1 MAISKIIEFSK
12 GNKFKVNLEVSN
24 IDTSTVVDVE
34 IEDKELEQVAPDE
47 FSFSAV
53 EKFVS
58 EEGYNFETTAT
69 WGIYLENDELAV
81 YKDGSNGFRFTGEI
95 PEGASFDE
103 LYLEFAPD
111 YDVVLT
117 YEKIEEETGE
127 GSSAVTLMCETLG
140 GEFDSYIRSV
150 NPFQINL
157 TEDFLKAT
165 ANWFANDY
173 FKGEVTPEEIIRG
186 DKNEE
191 ISMML
196 NEEVFNNVTIFNES
210 ARKEYSQTVGHD
222 VYYYSCEA
230 KSEFVL
236 GDITVKAEFEPIEK
250 YIESL
255 RGCDD
260 AFEFKQL
267 LEKTELDNLFTEQTK
282 ETLEELKAEIRYRKY
297 SLQSLTFVVDYALV
311 RNHAR
316 IEGIDLS
323 GVSDG
328 AIDRA
333 SQIMLENI
341 ANSHNKN
348 QFIDVIVQGDKIW
361 AITDVRNYDDNA
373 PEYISLVEQATI
385 EEDSEGVWRAK
396 LNGYPC
402 DFDEAKELAKAIEEV
417 DSYKFEKRR
426 VKVKME
432 EVIEEVNQELQQC
445 LPRLVNQSVI
455 SGEAEQYKSWLLE
468 KLRLLEI
475 LGGAL
480 SSYSAKKRAIRD
492 ELLQSD
498 VKRGVGGYESYL
510 EEQLMEYGTTTLSL
524 EEHALHQA
532 LLDAIS
538 SKKSI
543 EDFCKQE
550 EKFHDALSLER
561 EHVEM
566 NFTNIKKAL
575 EEAKGTYSDDE
586 SLADGIQVVLDKFKR
601 DHAGKMLDSSVIPE
615 WNNYVGVPMEQ

>member
-1 MAISKIIEFSK
+1 
-12 GNKFKVNLEVSN
+12 
-24 IDTSTVVDVE
+24 
-34 IEDKELEQVAPDE
+34 
-47 FSFSAV
+47 
-53 EKFVS
+53 
-58 EEGYNFETTAT
+58 
-69 WGIYLENDELAV
+69 
-81 YKDGSNGFRFTGEI
+81 
-95 PEGASFDE
+95 
-103 LYLEFAPD
+103 
-111 YDVVLT
+111 
-117 YEKIEEETGE
+117 
-127 GSSAVTLMCETLG
+127 
-140 GEFDSYIRSV
+140 
-150 NPFQINL
+150 
-157 TEDFLKAT
+157 
-165 ANWFANDY
+165 
-173 FKGEVTPEEIIRG
+173 
-186 DKNEE
+186 
-191 ISMML
+191 MML
-196 NEEVFNNVTIFNES
+196 DGEVFNNVTIFNES
-210 ARKEYSQTVGHD
+210 AKKEYSQTVGHD

-236 GDITVKAEFEPIEK
+236 GGITVKAEFEPIEK

-255 RGCDD
+255 RGRDD

-282 ETLEELKAEIRYRKY
+282 ETLEELKTEIRYRRY
-297 SLQSLTFVVDYALV
+297 SLQSLTFEVDYDMV

-328 AIDRA
+328 AIVRA

-348 QFIDVIVQGDKIW
+348 PFIDVIVQGDKIW

-396 LNGYPC
+396 LDGYPC

-417 DSYKFEKRR
+417 DGYKYEKKRTI
-426 VKVKME
+426 VKME
-432 EVIEEVNQELQQC
+432 QVIEGINQELQQC
-445 LPRLVNQSVI
+445 LPMLVNQSVI

-468 KLRLLEI
+468 KLRLLEV

-480 SSYSAKKRAIRD
+480 SSYSARKRAVRD

-498 VKRGVGGYESYL
+498 AKRGVRGYESYL
-510 EEQLMEYGTTTLSL
+510 EDQLMEYGTTTLSL
-524 EEHALHQA
+524 EKHALHQA

-566 NFTNIKKAL
+566 NFTNIKEVL
-575 EEAKGTYSDDE
+575 EEAKDRFSDNE
-586 SLADGIQVVLDKFKR
+586 SLVDSIQVALDNFKR
-601 DHAGKMLDSSVIPE
+601 NHAGKLLDSSVIPE
-615 WNNYVGVPMEQ
+615 WNNYVGVPMS

>member
-1 MAISKIIEFSK
+1 MAIEKIIEFNK

-210 ARKEYSQTVGHD
+210 ASKEYSQTVRHD

-236 GDITVKAEFEPIEK
+236 GGVTVKAEFEPIEK

-255 RGCDD
+255 RERDD

-267 LEKTELDNLFTEQTK
+267 LEKTELDNLFTEQSK
-282 ETLEELKAEIRYRKY
+282 ETLEELKTEIRYRKY
-297 SLQSLTFVVDYALV
+297 SLQSLTFEVDYDLV

-333 SQIMLENI
+333 SQIILENI

-348 QFIDVIVQGDKIW
+348 SFIDVIVQGDKIW

-385 EEDSEGVWRAK
+385 EEDNEGVWRAK

-432 EVIEEVNQELQQC
+432 EVIEEINQELQQC

-468 KLRLLEI
+468 KLRLLEV

-480 SSYSAKKRAIRD
+480 SSYSTKKRAIRD

-498 VKRGVGGYESYL
+498 VKRGLGSYESYL
-510 EEQLMEYGTTTLSL
+510 EDQLMEYGATTLNL

-586 SLADGIQVVLDKFKR
+586 SLVDGIQVVLDKFKR